1 MLRSLWSGVS
11 GLKSEQEAM
20 DVVGN
25 NVANVNTIGFK
36 KGRITFVDVLS
47 QTLSAATGPE
57 GNIGGKNA
65 TQVGLGDTVAV
76 VDNIF
81 SQGSLQA
88 TSKTTDLAIQGDG
101 FFIVSD
107 DGGKTYRY
115 TRAGDFSFDA
125 DGNLVNPEGY
135 IVQGWMANDE
145 THKINTAASIE
156 NLVIPQDKT
165 VPAGITKNITIK
177 ANLNG
182 GDHIEEMAPAR
193 GTVDENNNTVT
204 PDDMAVLFDVN
215 GEALNLGKQIA
226 QFAANDTNF
235 SSLYDIDGHQIQLSS
250 GAQVSLD
257 ITLGSVKHTITV
269 SYSTTPSTNTQF
281 NTLGGLAS
289 AIRNAASAAFGST
302 VVSCITTD
310 DGEIKL
316 TDVNNNASYIV
327 LGNITTINDL
337 NGYLKHALINLQDGE
352 GRSARIYQNKSRTTT
367 TFLSSPGDVI
377 AMSYDGG
384 ANYNS
389 YRYDQSDGV
398 VGNNVFHTIEDLRAE
413 IEYDIKGHSN
423 GGGWTLPS
431 DTSTWVKVDPKTG
444 EIVIQNNS
452 TDDHVIGA
460 VHSNNIK
467 FATIMG
473 TLSGLVNS
481 GGKVASQPF
490 EAAVHTTSIDVYDS
504 LGNKHTV
511 TFTFRKASYDPVT
524 KHTTWSWKAT
534 VPTPGSVS
542 NDNGIVQ
549 FDQTGRL
556 VYLSSPLAITVDWKN
571 GTASQVIN
579 LNFGDIGTFDG
590 LTQFSL
596 PSQTTAETQDGYP
609 GGSLQR
615 IMINQDGV
623 IIGIF
628 SNGKSYPLAQIGL
641 AKFANNGGLMK
652 EGGSMYSE
660 TANSGAP
667 LIGTAGTGGRGTFA
681 PSHLEM
687 SNVDLA
693 EEFTNMIIY
702 ERAFQANSRSITT
715 SDQMI
720 QELLNLKR

>member
-11 GLKSEQEAM
+11 GLKSEQEGM

-36 KGRITFVDVLS
+36 KGRINFVDVLS
-47 QTLSAATGPE
+47 QTMSAATGPE

-65 TQVGLGDTVAV
+65 TQIGLGVTVAV

-88 TSKTTDLAIQGDG
+88 TSKITDLAIQGDG

-125 DGNLVNPEGY
+125 NGNLVNPEGF

-156 NLVIPQDKT
+156 NIVVPQDKT
-165 VPAGITKNITIK
+165 VPAGITRNITIK

-182 GDHIEEMAPAR
+182 GDKIEEMSPAH
-193 GTVDENNNTVT
+193 GLVDENNKSVE

-215 GEALNLGKQIA
+215 GEAINLGKTIA
-226 QFAANDTNF
+226 DFAGSSTTF
-235 SSLYDIDGHQIQLSS
+235 SKIYDIDGNQIQLASNAKIS
-250 GAQVSLD
+250 MD
-257 ITLGSVKHTITV
+257 ITYNGITSTAIV
-269 SYSTTPSTNTQF
+269 SKGQF
-281 NTLGGLAS
+281 NT
-289 AIRNAASAAFGST
+289 FGSFAT
-302 VVSCITTD
+302 ELKNAINTAIGQNIASISVTD
-310 DGEIKL
+310 DGELKL
-316 TDVNNNASYIV
+316 IDIGTSTITIA
-327 LGNITTINDL
+327 NINTIGDL
-337 NGYLKHALINLQDGE
+337 NSYFKHALINLQDGE
-352 GRSARIYQNKSRTTT
+352 GRSAKIEPGKSRTTLPLLET
-367 TFLSSPGDVI
+367 PGDVL
-377 AMSYDGG
+377 AMSFDDG
-384 ANYNS
+384 ANYNA
-389 YRYDQSDGV
+389 YRYVQSDT
-398 VGNNVFHTIEDLRAE
+398 GNDKNDFHTIEDLRAE
-413 IEYDIKGHSN
+413 IENDIVN
-423 GGGWTLPS
+423 GGNGEAWA
-431 DTSTWVKVDPKTG
+431 DSTTQNLQWVSVDPKTG
-444 EIVIQNNS
+444 EIVIENHD
-452 TDDHVIGA
+452 TDNHVIGA
-460 VHSNNIK
+460 VYSNNLK

-481 GGKVASQPF
+481 GSKVTSQPF
-490 EAAVHTTSIDVYDS
+490 EAAVHVTSIDVYDS

-511 TFTFRKASYDPVT
+511 TFTFRKKSYDPVT
-524 KHTTWSWKAT
+524 KHTTWSWTAT
-534 VPTPGSVS
+534 VPSPGEVS
-542 NDNGIVQ
+542 NDNGTIQ
-549 FDQTGRL
+549 FDQTGKL

-579 LNFGDIGTFDG
+579 LDFGDIGTFNG

-596 PSQTTAETQDGYP
+596 PSQTTAQTQDGYP

-628 SNGKSYPLAQIGL
+628 SNGKSYPLAQIAL
-641 AKFANNGGLMK
+641 AKFANNEGLMK

-667 LIGTAGTGGRGTFA
+667 LVGTAGTGGRGTFA

-702 ERAFQANSRSITT
+702 QRAFQANSRSITT

>member
-47 QTLSAATGPE
+47 QTMSAATGPE

-65 TQVGLGDTVAV
+65 TQIGLGDTVAV

-88 TSKTTDLAIQGDG
+88 TSKITDMAIQGDG

-125 DGNLVNPEGY
+125 AGNLVNPEGF

-156 NLVIPQDKT
+156 NIVIPQDKT

-182 GDHIEEMAPAR
+182 GDHIEEMAPAH
-193 GTVDENNNTVT
+193 GTVDANGNVVD

-215 GEALNLGKQIA
+215 GDAINLGKELA
-226 QFAANDTNF
+226 KFADGTSKF
-235 SSLYDIDGHQIQLSS
+235 STKIYDVNGNQIQISS
-250 GAQVSLD
+250 GATFTMDVTPAGSTTHKVSLNLSPSMSLNSFATELQSAINSAIGGGANVS
-257 ITLGSVKHTITV
+257 ITPDGILRLS
-269 SYSTTPSTNTQF
+269 
-281 NTLGGLAS
+281 LAS
-289 AIRNAASAAFGST
+289 SATASS
-302 VVSCITTD
+302 
-310 DGEIKL
+310 IK
-316 TDVNNNASYIV
+316 I
-327 LGNITTINDL
+327 GNINTTNDL
-337 NGYLKHALINLQDGE
+337 NGYLKHALINLEGGE
-352 GRSARIYQNKSRTTT
+352 GRSADIKKGNSRTSLPL
-367 TFLSSPGDVI
+367 LSSPGDVL
-377 AMSYDGG
+377 AMSFDGG
-384 ANYNS
+384 DNYNGYVYVLS
-389 YRYDQSDGV
+389 DQGDGK
-398 VGNNVFHTIEDLRAE
+398 NDFHTIEDLREE
-413 IEYDIKGHSN
+413 IEYDIIHGGN
-423 GGGWTLPS
+423 GKPWA
-431 DTSTWVKVDPKTG
+431 DANTSSLTWVTIDPKSG
-444 EIVIQNNS
+444 EIVIKNNDPS
-452 TDDHVIGA
+452 NNHVIGA
-460 VHSNNIK
+460 VYSNNLK

-473 TLSGLVNS
+473 TLSGLVNKGS
-481 GGKVASQPF
+481 EVASQPF
-490 EAAVHTTSIDVYDS
+490 EAAVHVTSIDVYDS

-511 TFTFRKASYDPVT
+511 TFTFRKKSFDPT
-524 KHTTWSWKAT
+524 TNYTTWSWQAT
-534 VPTPGSVS
+534 VPKPGKVS
-542 NDNGIVQ
+542 NDKGTVK

-556 VYLSSPLAITVDWKN
+556 VYLSSPLAITVDWRN
-571 GTASQVIN
+571 GTAPQVIN
-579 LNFGDIGTFDG
+579 LNFGDINTFDG

-596 PSQTTAETQDGYP
+596 PSQTTAQSQDGYP

-623 IIGIF
+623 IVGIF
-628 SNGKSYPLAQIGL
+628 SNGKSYPLAQIAL
-641 AKFANNGGLMK
+641 AKFANNEGLMK
-652 EGGSMYSE
+652 EGNSMYVE

-667 LIGTAGTGGRGTFA
+667 LVGTAGTGGRGTFA

>member
-47 QTLSAATGPE
+47 QTMSAATGPE

-88 TSKTTDLAIQGDG
+88 TSKITDLAIQGDG

-125 DGNLVNPEGY
+125 AGNLVNPEGF

-145 THKINTAASIE
+145 THKINTAASVE
-156 NLVIPQDKT
+156 NIVVPQDKT

-182 GDHIEEMAPAR
+182 GDHIQEMAPAH
-193 GTVDENNNTVT
+193 GKVDANGNSAT

-215 GEALNLGKQIA
+215 GDAINLGKEIA
-226 QFAANDTNF
+226 KFATIDTNF
-235 SSLYDIDGHQIQLSS
+235 SKIYDIDGHQIQLSS
-250 GAQVSLD
+250 NATISMDVTYGGTTS
-257 ITLGSVKHTITV
+257 TITV
-269 SYSTTPSTNTQF
+269 SYGADFSTVGS
-281 NTLGGLAS
+281 LADALS
-289 AIRNAASAAFGST
+289 NAINQAFGANI
-302 VVSCITTD
+302 VSVTLTS

-316 TDVNNNASYIV
+316 TDTGNTSLTLANIV
-327 LGNITTINDL
+327 TTGDL
-337 NGYLKHALINLQDGE
+337 NGYLKHALINLQSGE
-352 GRSARIYQNKSRTTT
+352 GRSAIIQPNHSRTTL
-367 TFLSSPGDVI
+367 TFLEEPGDVL
-377 AMSYDGG
+377 AMSFDGG
-384 ANYNS
+384 ANYNT
-389 YRYDQSDGV
+389 YRYVQSDTG
-398 VGNNVFHTIEDLRAE
+398 VGNSDFHTIEDLRAE
-413 IEYDIKGHSN
+413 IQQDIVTGGNAGGNGAWATSSN
-423 GGGWTLPS
+423 QNL
-431 DTSTWVKVDPKTG
+431 DWVDIDPKTG
-444 EIVIQNNS
+444 EIVINNYS
-452 TDDHVIGA
+452 PDNKVIGA
-460 VHSNNIK
+460 VYSNNLK

-473 TLSGLVNS
+473 TLSGLVSS
-481 GGKVASQPF
+481 GSHVASQPF
-490 EAAVHTTSIDVYDS
+490 EAAVHITSIDVYDS

-511 TFTFRKASYDPVT
+511 TFTFRKATYDPVT
-524 KHTTWSWKAT
+524 KRTTWNWEAT
-534 VPTPGSVS
+534 VPAPGEVS
-542 NDNGIVQ
+542 NNHGEVE

-571 GTASQVIN
+571 GTKQQVIN
-579 LNFGDIGTFDG
+579 LNFGDLNTFDG

-596 PSQTTAETQDGYP
+596 PSQTTAQSQDGYP

-623 IIGIF
+623 IVGIF
-628 SNGKSYPLAQIGL
+628 SNGKSYPLAQVAL
-641 AKFANNGGLMK
+641 AKFTNNEGLMK
-652 EGGSMYSE
+652 EGNSMYAE
-660 TANSGAP
+660 TSNSGAP
-667 LIGTAGTGGRGTFA
+667 TIGTAGTGGRGTFA

-693 EEFTNMIIY
+693 EEFTNMIVY

>member
-47 QTLSAATGPE
+47 QTMSAATGPE

-65 TQVGLGDTVAV
+65 TQIGLGDTVAV

-125 DGNLVNPEGY
+125 AGNLVNPEGF

-156 NLVIPQDKT
+156 NIVIPQDKT

-182 GDHIEEMAPAR
+182 GDHIEEMAPAH
-193 GTVDENNNTVT
+193 GTVDENGNQVT

-215 GEALNLGKQIA
+215 GDAINLGKELA
-226 QFAANDTNF
+226 QYIHTNSSF
-235 SSLYDIDGHQIQLSS
+235 SSDCSNNCVYDLSGHKIQLAS
-250 GAQVSLD
+250 GTVVKLQINNSYVSLTYTTTPTND
-257 ITLGSVKHTITV
+257 PNKFTSFGGFVNKLKTQIDNIAGNNVNVYTTNTGAILISNATNTPLQIGVV
-269 SYSTTPSTNTQF
+269 STTAGDF
-281 NTLGGLAS
+281 
-289 AIRNAASAAFGST
+289 
-302 VVSCITTD
+302 
-310 DGEIKL
+310 
-316 TDVNNNASYIV
+316 
-327 LGNITTINDL
+327 
-337 NGYLKHALINLQDGE
+337 NGYFKSALINLEDSQHGQSI
-352 GRSARIYQNKSRTTT
+352 GSNATRSTLP
-367 TFLSSPGDVI
+367 FLAAPGDI
-377 AMSYDGG
+377 LAMSYDNGETYHG
-384 ANYNS
+384 YIYTNNTPHASQGTFRTIQDLVNAINYDLQQK
-389 YRYDQSDGV
+389 Y
-398 VGNNVFHTIEDLRAE
+398 GNNAKASI
-413 IEYDIKGHSN
+413 
-423 GGGWTLPS
+423 
-431 DTSTWVKVDPKTG
+431 DPKTG
-444 EIVIQNNS
+444 EIVIENDTNN
-452 TDDHVIGA
+452 DIRIGK
-460 VHSNNIK
+460 VFSNNLK
-467 FATIMG
+467 LGTIMG
-473 TLSGLVNS
+473 TLSGLINPN
-481 GGKVASQPF
+481 GKVSSQPF
-490 EAAVHTTSIDVYDS
+490 EAAVHVTSIDVYDS

-511 TFTFRKASYDPVT
+511 TFTFRKTGYDT
-524 KHTTWSWKAT
+524 SGYAIWSWEAS
-534 VPTPGSVS
+534 VPKPGQVS
-542 NDNGIVQ
+542 NNSGIIK
-549 FDQTGRL
+549 FDQNGRL
-556 VYLSSPLAITVDWKN
+556 VYLSSPVAITVDWRN
-571 GTASQVIN
+571 GTQPQVIN
-579 LNFGDIGTFDG
+579 LNFGDINTFDG

-615 IMINQDGV
+615 VMINQDGV

-628 SNGKSYPLAQIGL
+628 SNGKSYPLAQIAL
-641 AKFANNGGLMK
+641 AKFANNEGLMK
-652 EGGSMYSE
+652 EGNSMYAE
-660 TANSGAP
+660 TANSGHP
-667 LIGTAGTGGRGTFA
+667 VIGTAGTGGRGTFA

>member
-47 QTLSAATGPE
+47 QTMSAATGPE

-101 FFIVSD
+101 FFVVSD

-125 DGNLVNPEGY
+125 AGNLVNPEGF

-156 NLVIPQDKT
+156 NIVIPQDKT
-165 VPAGITKNITIK
+165 VPAGITKNITLK

-182 GDHIEEMAPAR
+182 GDHIEEMAPAH
-193 GTVDENNNTVT
+193 GSVDENGNPAT

-215 GEALNLGKQIA
+215 GNAINLGKEIA
-226 QFAANDTNF
+226 KFATTTTNF
-235 SSLYDIDGHQIQLSS
+235 SKVYDINGHQIQLASNATIS
-250 GAQVSLD
+250 MD
-257 ITLGSVKHTITV
+257 ITYNGTTSTITI
-269 SYSTTPSTNTQF
+269 SHGQF
-281 NTLGGLAS
+281 NTIGSFAGALS
-289 AIRNAASAAFGST
+289 NAINQTFGNNTAT
-302 VVSCITTD
+302 VSVTP
-310 DGEIKL
+310 DGELKL
-316 TDVNNNASYIV
+316 TDT
-327 LGNITTINDL
+327 GNTSMTLANIATTGDL
-337 NGYLKHALINLQDGE
+337 NSYFKHALINLQSGE
-352 GRSARIYQNKSRTTT
+352 GRSATIKPNYSRTTLAL
-367 TFLSSPGDVI
+367 LSNPGDVL

-384 ANYNS
+384 ANYNT
-389 YRYDQSDGV
+389 YRYVQSDTG
-398 VGNNVFHTIEDLRAE
+398 VGNNDFHTIEDLRAE
-413 IEYDIKGHSN
+413 IQNDIITGGN
-423 GGGWTLPS
+423 GGSNEAWATTNNKNLS
-431 DTSTWVKVDPKTG
+431 WVSIDPKTG
-444 EIVIQNNS
+444 EIVINNYS
-452 TDDHVIGA
+452 TTPKVIGA
-460 VHSNNIK
+460 VYSNNLK

-481 GGKVASQPF
+481 GSHVASQPF

-511 TFTFRKASYDPVT
+511 TFTFRKASYDSIT
-524 KHTTWSWKAT
+524 KHTTWDWQAT
-534 VPTPGSVS
+534 VPPPGEVS
-542 NDNGIVQ
+542 NDHGEVQ

-579 LNFGDIGTFDG
+579 LNFGDINTFDG

-623 IIGIF
+623 IVGIF
-628 SNGKSYPLAQIGL
+628 SNGKSYPLAQVSL
-641 AKFANNGGLMK
+641 AKFANNEGLMK

-660 TANSGAP
+660 TSNSGAP
-667 LIGTAGTGGRGTFA
+667 VIGTAGTGGRGTFA

>member
-47 QTLSAATGPE
+47 QTMSAATGPE

-101 FFIVSD
+101 FFVVSD

-125 DGNLVNPEGY
+125 AGNLVNPEGF

-156 NLVIPQDKT
+156 NIVVPQDKT
-165 VPAGITKNITIK
+165 VPAGITKNITLK

-182 GDHIEEMAPAR
+182 GDHIEEMAPAH
-193 GTVDENNNTVT
+193 GSVDESGNPAT

-215 GEALNLGKQIA
+215 GDAINLGKETA
-226 QFAANDTNF
+226 KFAAHDTSF
-235 SSLYDIDGHQIQLSS
+235 SKIYDINGHQIQLASNATIS
-250 GAQVSLD
+250 MD
-257 ITLGSVKHTITV
+257 ITYNGTTSTITV
-269 SYSTTPSTNTQF
+269 SKSEF
-281 NTLGGLAS
+281 NTLGSLAS
-289 AIRNAASAAFGST
+289 AITKAVSHAFGSHIASLSVT
-302 VVSCITTD
+302 P
-310 DGEIKL
+310 DGEIKFK
-316 TDVNNNASYIV
+316 DVAASKSITIA
-327 LGNITTINDL
+327 NIATVGDL
-337 NGYLKHALINLQDGE
+337 NSYLKHALINLQSGE
-352 GRSARIYQNKSRTTT
+352 GRSATINAGDSRTTLA
-367 TFLSSPGDVI
+367 FLGKAGDVL

-384 ANYNS
+384 ANYNT
-389 YRYDQSDGV
+389 YRYVQSDTG
-398 VGNNVFHTIEDLRAE
+398 VGNNDFHTIEDLRAE
-413 IEYDIKGHSN
+413 IQNDIVN
-423 GGGWTLPS
+423 GGNAGSSGAWA
-431 DTSTWVKVDPKTG
+431 TSTTQNKDWVTIDPNSG
-444 EIVIQNNS
+444 EIVIHNYNTNNK
-452 TDDHVIGA
+452 VIGA
-460 VHSNNIK
+460 VYSNNLK

-481 GGKVASQPF
+481 GAQVSSQPF
-490 EAAVHTTSIDVYDS
+490 EAAVHVTSIDVYDS

-511 TFTFRKASYDPVT
+511 TFTFRKAAYDPIT
-524 KHTTWSWKAT
+524 KHTTWDWKAT
-534 VPTPGSVS
+534 VPSPGSVS
-542 NDNGIVQ
+542 NDSGEIQ

-571 GTASQVIN
+571 GTTQQVIN
-579 LNFGDIGTFDG
+579 LDFGDINTFDG

-623 IIGIF
+623 IVGIF
-628 SNGKSYPLAQIGL
+628 SNGKSYPLAQISL
-641 AKFANNGGLMK
+641 SKFANNEGLMK
-652 EGGSMYSE
+652 EGSSMYSE
-660 TANSGAP
+660 TSNSGAP
-667 LIGTAGTGGRGTFA
+667 IIGTAGTGGRGTFA

>member
-25 NVANVNTIGFK
+25 NLANVNTIGFK

-47 QTLSAATGPE
+47 QTMSAATGPE

-65 TQVGLGDTVAV
+65 TQIGLGDTVAV

-101 FFIVSD
+101 FFVVSD
-107 DGGKTYRY
+107 DGGKTNRY

-125 DGNLVNPEGY
+125 AGNLVNPEGY

-145 THKINTAASIE
+145 THKINTAASIG
-156 NLVIPQDKT
+156 NIVVPQDKT

-182 GDHIEEMAPAR
+182 GDHIEEMSPAH
-193 GTVDENNNTVT
+193 GSVDENGNPAI

-215 GEALNLGKQIA
+215 GDAINLGKETA
-226 QFAANDTNF
+226 KFATNNTNF
-235 SSLYDIDGHQIQLSS
+235 SKIYDINGHQMQLASN
-250 GAQVSLD
+250 A
-257 ITLGSVKHTITV
+257 TV
-269 SYSTTPSTNTQF
+269 SIDVTYSGTTHTVTVSKSEF
-281 NTLGGLAS
+281 NTLGSLANTIGT
-289 AIRNAASAAFGST
+289 AISQAFGSHIASLSVT
-302 VVSCITTD
+302 P
-310 DGEIKL
+310 DGEIKFKDIGS
-316 TDVNNNASYIV
+316 TSMTIA
-327 LGNITTINDL
+327 NIATVGDFNS
-337 NGYLKHALINLQDGE
+337 YLKHALINLQSGE
-352 GRSARIYQNKSRTTT
+352 GRSATIKPNYSRTTLP
-367 TFLSSPGDVI
+367 FLANPGDVL
-377 AMSYDGG
+377 AMSFDGG

-389 YRYDQSDGV
+389 YRYVQSDTG
-398 VGNNVFHTIEDLRAE
+398 VGNNDFHTIEDLRAE
-413 IEYDIKGHSN
+413 IQNDIVNGGNAGSN
-423 GGGWTLPS
+423 GAWATPS
-431 DTSTWVKVDPKTG
+431 TKNKNWVTINPQTG
-444 EIVIQNNS
+444 EIVINNYN
-452 TDDHVIGA
+452 TKNEIIGA
-460 VHSNNIK
+460 VYSNNLK

-481 GGKVASQPF
+481 GSQVSSQPF

-511 TFTFRKASYDPVT
+511 TFTFRKAAYDPVT
-524 KHTTWSWKAT
+524 KHTTWDWQAT
-534 VPTPGSVS
+534 VPPPGSVS
-542 NDNGIVQ
+542 NDSGEVQ

-556 VYLSSPLAITVDWKN
+556 VYLSSPLAITVNWKN
-571 GTASQVIN
+571 GTKQQVIN
-579 LNFGDIGTFDG
+579 LDFGNINTFDG

-615 IMINQDGV
+615 VMINQDGV
-623 IIGIF
+623 IVGIF
-628 SNGKSYPLAQIGL
+628 SNGKSYPLAQVAL
-641 AKFANNGGLMK
+641 SKFANNEGLMK

-660 TANSGAP
+660 TSNSGAP
-667 LIGTAGTGGRGTFA
+667 IIGTAGTGGRGTFA

>member
-88 TSKTTDLAIQGDG
+88 TSKITDMAIQGDG

-125 DGNLVNPEGY
+125 AGNLVNPEGF

-145 THKINTAASIE
+145 THKINTAASIS
-156 NLVIPQDKT
+156 NIVIPQDKT

-182 GDHIEEMAPAR
+182 GDKIEEMAPAH
-193 GTVDENNNTVT
+193 GTVDENNKPTT

-215 GEALNLGKQIA
+215 GEAINLGKTIA
-226 QFAANDTNF
+226 TFAKSSTSF
-235 SSLYDIDGHQIQLSS
+235 STIYDIGGNQVQLSS
-250 GAQVSLD
+250 GATVTMDVTYAGSTAHVSVVF
-257 ITLGSVKHTITV
+257 GSGADFT
-269 SYSTTPSTNTQF
+269 
-281 NTLGGLAS
+281 TLGGLAS
-289 AIRNAASAAFGST
+289 AIKSKINSALGTT
-302 VVSCITTD
+302 VVSATITP
-310 DGEIKL
+310 DGELKL
-316 TDVNNNASYIV
+316 TDVGTSAITIA
-327 LGNITTINDL
+327 NIATTNDL
-337 NGYLKHALINLQDGE
+337 NGYLKHGLINLQGGE
-352 GRSARIYQNKSRTTT
+352 GRSATINAGDSRTTLP
-367 TFLSSPGDVI
+367 FLSNPGDVL
-377 AMSYDGG
+377 AMSFDGG
-384 ANYNS
+384 ANYDA
-389 YRYDQSDGV
+389 YRYVQSDTG
-398 VGNNVFHTIEDLRAE
+398 VGNNDFHTIEDLRAE
-413 IEYDIKGHSN
+413 IQNDIVN
-423 GGGWTLPS
+423 GGNSSPWA
-431 DTSTWVKVDPKTG
+431 TSTNQNLDWVKIDPKTG
-444 EIVIQNNS
+444 EIVIHNYS
-452 TDDHVIGA
+452 TDNKVIGA
-460 VHSNNIK
+460 VYSNNLK

-481 GGKVASQPF
+481 GSDVASQPF

-511 TFTFRKASYDPVT
+511 TFTFRKASYDPIT
-524 KHTTWSWKAT
+524 KHTTWTWQAT
-534 VPTPGSVS
+534 VPEPGEVS
-542 NDNGIVQ
+542 NDKGEVQ

-556 VYLSSPLAITVDWKN
+556 VYLSSPLAITIDWKN

-579 LNFGDIGTFDG
+579 LNFGDINTFDG

-596 PSQTTAETQDGYP
+596 PSQTTAESQDGYP

-623 IIGIF
+623 IVGIF
-628 SNGKSYPLAQIGL
+628 SNGKSYPLAQVAL
-641 AKFANNGGLMK
+641 AKFANDEGLMK
-652 EGGSMYSE
+652 EGNSMYSE

-693 EEFTNMIIY
+693 EEFTNMIIF

>member
-25 NVANVNTIGFK
+25 NVANLNTIGFK

-65 TQVGLGDTVAV
+65 TQIGLGDTVAV

-81 SQGSLQA
+81 SQGSLQS
-88 TSKTTDLAIQGDG
+88 TSKITDLAIQGDG

-125 DGNLVNPEGY
+125 AGNLVNPEGY
-135 IVQGWMANDE
+135 VVQGWMANNE
-145 THKINTAASIE
+145 THKINTAASIQ
-156 NLVIPQDKT
+156 NIVIPQDMT

-182 GDHIEEMAPAR
+182 GDHIEEMAPAH
-193 GTVDENNNTVT
+193 GTVDENGNTVT

-215 GEALNLGKQIA
+215 GDAINLGKEIA
-226 QFAANDTNF
+226 KFATTNTSF
-235 SSLYDIDGHQIQLSS
+235 SKIYDIDGHQIQLASNATIS
-250 GAQVSLD
+250 MD
-257 ITLGSVKHTITV
+257 ITYNGVTSTVTI
-269 SYSTTPSTNTQF
+269 SHGQF
-281 NTLGGLAS
+281 NTVGSLANALS
-289 AIRNAASAAFGST
+289 NAINKAFGTNIAS
-302 VVSCITTD
+302 VSVTP
-310 DGEIKL
+310 DGELKL
-316 TDVNNNASYIV
+316 TDTGTTSMTIA
-327 LGNITTINDL
+327 NIATVGDL
-337 NGYLKHALINLQDGE
+337 NSYLKHAIINLQSGE
-352 GRSARIYQNKSRTTT
+352 GRSATIKPGYSRTTLPLLAT
-367 TFLSSPGDVI
+367 PGDVL
-377 AMSYDGG
+377 AMSFDGG
-384 ANYNS
+384 ANYNA
-389 YRYDQSDGV
+389 YRYVQSDTG
-398 VGNNVFHTIEDLRAE
+398 VGNHDFHTIEDLRAE
-413 IEYDIKGHSN
+413 IQHDIVTGGN
-423 GGGWTLPS
+423 GGSKEAWATANNQNLN
-431 DTSTWVKVDPKTG
+431 WVTIDPKTG
-444 EIVIQNNS
+444 EIVINNYS
-452 TDDHVIGA
+452 TENKVIGA
-460 VHSNNIK
+460 VYSNNLK

-481 GGKVASQPF
+481 GSHVASQPF
-490 EAAVHTTSIDVYDS
+490 EAAVHVTSIDVYDS
-504 LGNKHTV
+504 LGNKHTI
-511 TFTFRKASYDPVT
+511 TFTFRKASYDPIT
-524 KHTTWSWKAT
+524 KHTTWEWTAT
-534 VPTPGSVS
+534 APPPAEIS
-542 NDNGIVQ
+542 NNHGEVQ

-579 LNFGDIGTFDG
+579 LNFGDINTFDG

-596 PSQTTAETQDGYP
+596 PSQTTAESQDGYP

-615 IMINQDGV
+615 ITVNQDGV
-623 IIGIF
+623 IVGIF
-628 SNGKSYPLAQIGL
+628 SNGKSYPLAQVAL
-641 AKFANNGGLMK
+641 AKFANNEGLIK
-652 EGGSMYSE
+652 EGGSMYAK

-667 LIGTAGTGGRGTFA
+667 IIGTAGTGGRGTIS

-693 EEFTNMIIY
+693 EAFTNMIIY

>member
-11 GLKSEQEAM
+11 GLKAEQEAM

-47 QTLSAATGPE
+47 QTMAAATGPE
-57 GNIGGKNA
+57 GDIGGKNA
-65 TQVGLGDTVAV
+65 AQIGLGVTVGAIN
-76 VDNIF
+76 NIF
-81 SQGSLQA
+81 SQGSLQS
-88 TSKTTDLAIQGDG
+88 TSKITDLAIQGDG

-125 DGNLVNPEGY
+125 KGNLVNPEGF

-156 NLVIPQDKT
+156 NIVVPQDKT
-165 VPAGITKNITIK
+165 VPAGETKNITIK

-182 GDHIEEMAPAR
+182 GDKIEEMAPAH
-193 GTVDENNNTVT
+193 GDVDSDGKKVE

-215 GEALNLGKQIA
+215 GEALNLGKELATFADANSSFSITKTNNGIYDVNGNQI
-226 QFAANDTNF
+226 N
-235 SSLYDIDGHQIQLSS
+235 LSS
-250 GAQVSLD
+250 NATLSMVIKYNISPSTTSTAY
-257 ITLGSVKHTITV
+257 ITL
-269 SYSTTPSTNTQF
+269 SYSKFS
-281 NTLGGLAS
+281 TLGNLAS
-289 AIRNAASAAFGST
+289 NLTKQASAAFGSQ
-302 VVSCITTD
+302 VIKFYTTS
-310 DGEIKL
+310 DGEIKASI
-316 TDVNNNASYIV
+316 TANATSTQT
-327 LGNITTINDL
+327 ITIGGINTTGDL
-337 NGYLKHALINLQDGE
+337 NSYFKHALINLEGGE
-352 GRSARIYQNKSRTTT
+352 GQTATLSRNGTQSRTSL
-367 TFLSSPGDVI
+367 TFLSKPGDVI
-377 AMSYDGG
+377 ALSYDNG
-384 ANYNS
+384 ANYYSYIYSTNPQNS
-389 YRYDQSDGV
+389 SEFRTLQDLVNDINSDIGW
-398 VGNNVFHTIEDLRAE
+398 GTATI
-413 IEYDIKGHSN
+413 
-423 GGGWTLPS
+423 
-431 DTSTWVKVDPKTG
+431 DPQTG
-444 EIVIQNNS
+444 EIVIKNNDPNNNH
-452 TDDHVIGA
+452 TIGK
-460 VHSNNIK
+460 VYSNNIK

-481 GGKVASQPF
+481 GSTVTSQPF
-490 EAAVHTTSIDVYDS
+490 EAAVHVTSIDVYDS

-511 TFTFRKASYDPVT
+511 TFTFRKTGYDKST
-524 KHTTWSWKAT
+524 GYTTWTWTAS
-534 VPTPGSVS
+534 VPQPGVVS
-542 NDNGIVQ
+542 NDSGIVK
-549 FDQTGRL
+549 FDQTGKL

-571 GTASQVIN
+571 GTAKQVIN
-579 LNFGDIGTFDG
+579 LHFGDIGTFDG

-596 PSQTTAETQDGYP
+596 PSQTTAQSQDGYP

-628 SNGKSYPLAQIGL
+628 SNGKSYPLAQVAL
-641 AKFANNGGLMK
+641 AKFANNEGLMK
-652 EGGSMYSE
+652 EGESMYSE

-693 EEFTNMIIY
+693 QSFTNMIIY

>member
-11 GLKSEQEAM
+11 GLKSEQQGM

-36 KGRITFVDVLS
+36 KGRINFVDVLS
-47 QTLSAATGPE
+47 QTMSAATGPE

-65 TQVGLGDTVAV
+65 AQIGLGTTVAV

-88 TSKTTDLAIQGDG
+88 TSKITDLAIQGDG
-101 FFIVSD
+101 FFVVSD

-125 DGNLVNPEGY
+125 DGNLVNPEGF
-135 IVQGWMANDE
+135 IVQGWLANEE

-156 NLVIPQDKT
+156 NIVVPQDKT
-165 VPAGITKNITIK
+165 VPAGITKNISIK

-182 GDHIEEMAPAR
+182 GDTIEEMAPAH
-193 GTVDENNNTVT
+193 GTVDENNNTVE
-204 PDDMAVLFDVN
+204 PDDMSVLFDVN
-215 GEALNLGKQIA
+215 GEAINLGKTIA
-226 QFAANDTNF
+226 TFANNSTSF
-235 SSLYDIDGHQIQLSS
+235 SSLYDINGNQIQLSS
-250 GAQVSLD
+250 GATISLD
-257 ITLGSVKHTITV
+257 ITYGGTTATATV
-269 SYSTTPSTNTQF
+269 SYPSDF
-281 NTLGGLAS
+281 NTLGSLAS
-289 AIRNAASAAFGST
+289 ALGNAVSAAIGTRVASFT
-302 VVSCITTD
+302 ITP
-310 DGEIKL
+310 DGEIQMKNL
-316 TDVNNNASYIV
+316 ASSDITV
-327 LGNITTINDL
+327 ANIATTNDL
-337 NGYLKHALINLQDGE
+337 NSYLKHGLINLEGGE
-352 GRSARIYQNKSRTTT
+352 GRSATIEAGKTRTTLP
-367 TFLSSPGDVI
+367 FLSAKGDVL
-377 AMSYDGG
+377 AMSFDGG
-384 ANYNS
+384 ANYDA
-389 YRYDQSDGV
+389 YRYVQSDTGTA
-398 VGNNVFHTIEDLRAE
+398 NNDFHTIEDLRAE
-413 IEYDIKGHSN
+413 INNDIVN
-423 GGGWTLPS
+423 GGNGEAWATSSTSS
-431 DTSTWVKVDPKTG
+431 DWVTIDPTSG
-444 EIVIQNNS
+444 EIVIKNNS

-460 VHSNNIK
+460 VYSNNLK

-473 TLSGLVNS
+473 TLSGLVGNGS
-481 GGKVASQPF
+481 EVTSQPF
-490 EAAVHTTSIDVYDS
+490 EAAVHVTSIDVYDS

-511 TFTFRKASYDPVT
+511 TFTFRKKSFDPIT
-524 KHTTWSWKAT
+524 NYTTWSWQAS
-534 VPTPGSVS
+534 VPEPGEVS
-542 NDNGIVQ
+542 NDNGEIQ
-549 FDQTGRL
+549 FDQTGKL
-556 VYLSSPLAITVDWKN
+556 VYLSSPLAITVDWRN

-579 LNFGDIGTFDG
+579 LDFGDIDSFDG

-596 PSQTTAETQDGYP
+596 PSQTTAQTQDGYP

-623 IIGIF
+623 VVGIF
-628 SNGKSYPLAQIGL
+628 SNGKSYPLAQIAM
-641 AKFANNGGLMK
+641 AKFANNEGLMK